1 MRFLFTILPLLF
13 AASFVSAQK
22 AAARYEIDAKR
33 QGVSPV
39 DKDALPRGR
48 EFVRLDSTYY
58 VGWMYQGLY
67 LHDRSVDVSGYQ
79 RALPL
84 LRKAFLLIEKDY
96 SGLLTTIYNDPMFY
110 MQNNLRYNDY
120 LVMARALRE
129 AYEYLE
135 MPDSAMWVLGKV
147 EKKNFRRD
155 FLGIYGTKAWIIHRN
170 RFYTNAQYRFLGNSV
185 AENEK
190 KALQACYDGFNYIRK
205 NMAQNNLWF
214 GESQSQM
221 DRQFIYH
228 YLALIHCYLKNY
240 DSSNYYYQ
248 QMAEAGTI
256 SWNNYGSM
264 KAEIGEFG
272 EAIDM
277 YNRDKYKYGGIKNL
291 MEPYYYLPMLN
302 IYAGNTKEAMDI
314 AKEAIAYSN
323 SSPGFGWYNL
333 ALSRSFMYNGQLDS
347 AWIALEKAANFKE
360 VHIGT
365 TLTQPQYDFTVGL
378 LKLVWFYQKINA
390 IKFVHPN
397 WWYHPI
403 WFYEVAALE
412 AKKYTHEYVLANQL
426 ALNPE
431 RARIIYD
438 LFCGESTVSYD
449 EVYYLME
456 RFSPSYFMKLMT
468 DYYKSDPRIRIKPY
482 FELYQARLLWHR
494 EKYGEAGTI
503 YTNLLNKSNID
514 SVNEKLFMARL
525 YEGLWQKAV
534 RDKNNSAAVKYQ
546 NLLFEYYPTLIPFS
560 NLPFQLQLQ
569 TKGLN
574 NALVQ
579 SVIKDLKTTSLNIS
593 NAKGIP
599 KAILSFAQK
608 GIKYEVTIDVYN
620 ENGILK
626 FTERFLFKD
635 TTDVA
640 AEIAFRIF
648 GKKGGIELEAA
659 AAQPKT
665 ASKTNP

>member
-1 MRFLFTILPLLF
+1 
-13 AASFVSAQK
+13 
-22 AAARYEIDAKR
+22 
-33 QGVSPV
+33 
-39 DKDALPRGR
+39 
-48 EFVRLDSTYY
+48 
-58 VGWMYQGLY
+58 
-67 LHDRSVDVSGYQ
+67 
-79 RALPL
+79 
-84 LRKAFLLIEKDY
+84 
-96 SGLLTTIYNDPMFY
+96 
-110 MQNNLRYNDY
+110 
-120 LVMARALRE
+120 MA
-129 AYEYLE
+129 
-135 MPDSAMWVLGKV
+135 D
-147 EKKNFRRD
+147 
-155 FLGIYGTKAWIIHRN
+155 
-170 RFYTNAQYRFLGNSV
+170 
-185 AENEK
+185 
-190 KALQACYDGFNYIRK
+190 
-205 NMAQNNLWF
+205 
-214 GESQSQM
+214 
-221 DRQFIYH
+221 
-228 YLALIHCYLKNY
+228 
-240 DSSNYYYQ
+240 
-248 QMAEAGTI
+248 AGTI

-277 YNRDKYKYGGIKNL
+277 YNRDKYKYGGVKNL

-302 IYAGNTKEAMDI
+302 IYAGKTKEAMDI

-333 ALSRSFMYNGQLDS
+333 ALARSFMYNGQLDS
-347 AWIALEKAANFKE
+347 AWITLEKAANFKE

-378 LKLVWFYQKINA
+378 LKLVWFNQKINA

-449 EVYYLME
+449 EIYYLME
-456 RFSPSYFMKLMT
+456 RFSPSYFMKLMA
-468 DYYKSDPRIRIKPY
+468 DYYQSDPRIRIKPY

-494 EKYGEAGTI
+494 EKYAEAGNI
-503 YTNLLNKSNID
+503 FNNLLNKAQID

-534 RDKNNSAAVKYQ
+534 KDKNNSAALKYQ
-546 NLLFEYYPTLIPFS
+546 NLLFEYYPTLIPFA
-560 NLPFQLQLQ
+560 NQPFQLQLQ

-574 NALVQ
+574 NAVVQ
-579 SVIKDLKTTSLNIS
+579 SVLAELKTTSLKIS
-593 NAKGIP
+593 NTPGIP
-599 KAILSFAQK
+599 KATLSFAQK

-620 ENGILK
+620 QNGILQ
-626 FTERFLFKD
+626 FTERFLFRDK
-635 TTDVA
+635 TDVA

-648 GKKGGIELEAA
+648 GKKGGIELEPPV
-659 AAQPKT
+659 QPNNK
-665 ASKTNP
+665 AKS